1 MRFLKFP
8 LAGILF
14 CAMALLAG
22 CKTGNEQ
29 KAPVSLTW
37 EMSAS
42 DPEPGYY
49 ENTFILKNISETPLT
64 KDWTIYYSQLPR
76 GIKQE
81 ENPAVRVEAVN
92 GNFFRMYPTDRFTP
106 LAAGDSLRITFRCT
120 YKLERNA
127 QAPEGTYWVATM
139 ADGKEGT
146 PMPVELNRLPLPS
159 PESVSTYPDAA
170 EIYEA
175 NLRLTDIPLRTYDIL
190 PAVKRAVPSHGTVTL
205 KGKVGLMYPE
215 AYAGE
220 AGLLKE
226 KLAGYGLEVADNVR
240 PAIMLET
247 LADKKEAVNDEY
259 YSISIGDEQIRIS
272 AATPHGI
279 FNGTQTLLAMLKG
292 QQAPYKLDGVEI
304 QDYPDL
310 LYRGQMIDIARDYT
324 TVVDMKTLIDR
335 FASYKLN
342 VFHFHFCDDEGWRLE
357 IPGLE
362 ELTQVGGR
370 RGHTTDES
378 ACLYPGYDGGCDP
391 EAATP
396 GNGYYSRAEFIDLLK
411 YAAER
416 HVRVIPEIETPG
428 HARAAIVSMKARYNK
443 YKDTDLIKA
452 TEYLLTDLQDTSK
465 YVSVQSYTDNVID
478 VALPST
484 YHFLEKVALEIAG
497 MYKEAGV
504 ELPAIH
510 LGGDEVAGG
519 AWMGSPACLALMKE
533 KGWTGRRD
541 LAEYYITKM
550 SGILHSHGIK
560 TSGWQE
566 VGLGHT
572 PEGHRQM
579 ISELYSVDCW
589 TGPESFD
596 QLYNMANAGYP
607 VVVSSVCNF
616 YMDMTYTGHPDEP
629 AGLDWGG
636 NVDEAIS
643 YSMLPFNIYRA
654 LRTNR
659 DGSLRDMT
667 QVRKD
672 GVSLTSEGRANII
685 GVSGKLFA
693 ETIRNFGDVEYSL
706 FPKMMGLVDRGWN
719 AHPVWEAL
727 AGEAEA
733 AAFNESLSRYYE
745 VISRKEM
752 PVWAKE
758 GVNFRLPLPG
768 LLLNDGYLYANV
780 AIDGAGIRYT
790 TDGTEP
796 TAQSALWKEPVKCDA
811 SAVIKAKVFYQGKE
825 SLPVTLKAE

>member
-1 MRFLKFP
+1 MKLP
-8 LAGILF
+8 LAGLLLSV
-14 CAMALLAG
+14 MALFTG
-22 CKTGNEQ
+22 CKTTSNEQ
-29 KAPVSLTW
+29 KAPVILTW
-37 EMSAS
+37 EMGAKGI
-42 DPEPGYY
+42 EPGYY

-81 ENPAVRVEAVN
+81 ANAAVKIEAVN
-92 GNFFRMYPTDRFTP
+92 GNFFKMSPTADFTP
-106 LAAGDSLRITFRCT
+106 LAPGDSMRITFRCT
-120 YKLERNA
+120 FSVERNA
-127 QAPEGTYWVATM
+127 QAPEGTYWVATA
-139 ADGKEGT
+139 ADGKEGA
-146 PMPVELNRLPLPS
+146 PLPVALNCLPLPD
-159 PESVSTYPDAA
+159 PEAMRIYPDAA
-170 EIYEA
+170 KIYEA
-175 NLRLTDIPLRTYDIL
+175 NLRLTDTPLRTYDIL
-190 PAVKRAVPSHGTVTL
+190 PAVKKAVPSQGSVTL
-205 KGKVGLMYPE
+205 EAKVGLVFPE
-215 AYAGE
+215 EFAGE

-240 PAIMLET
+240 PTIVLEA

-259 YSISIGDEQIRIS
+259 YKIGIGDDGIRIS

-292 QQAPYKLDGVEI
+292 QQMPYKLDGVEI

-324 TVVDMKTLIDR
+324 TVADMKTLIDL

-362 ELTQVGGR
+362 ELTLVGSR

-378 ACLYPGYDGGCDP
+378 TCLYPGYDGGYDP

-443 YKDTDLIKA
+443 YKDTDPQKA
-452 TEYLLTDLQDTSK
+452 TEYLLTDLQDSSK

-484 YHFLEKVALEIAG
+484 YRFLEKVATEIAA

-504 ELPAIH
+504 ELPSIH
-510 LGGDEVAGG
+510 LGGDEVAEG
-519 AWMGSPACLALMKE
+519 AWTGSPACLALLKE
-533 KGWTGRRD
+533 KGWEGRRD

-579 ISELYSVDCW
+579 TSELYSVDCW

-596 QLYNMANAGYP
+596 QLYNMANSGYP

-654 LRTNR
+654 LRMNR
-659 DGSLRDMT
+659 DGSLRDMS

-672 GVSLTSEGRANII
+672 GVRLTPEGRANII
-685 GVSGKLFA
+685 GVGGKLFS

-719 AHPVWEAL
+719 AHPAWEAL
-727 AGEAEA
+727 SGEAEA
-733 AAFNESLSRYYE
+733 TAFNQELSRYYE

-752 PVWAKE
+752 PAWAKE
-758 GVNFRLPLPG
+758 DINFRLPLPG
-768 LLLNDGYLYANV
+768 LRMKDGNLYANV
-780 AIDGAGIRYT
+780 AIDGAEIRYT

-796 TAQSALWKEPVKCDA
+796 TAQSALWQAPVKCDA
-811 SAVIKAKVFYQGKE
+811 SAVIKAKTLYQGKE
-825 SLPVTLKAE
+825 SLSITMKK